1 MQEKEAKSWN
11 PLNHFYVVE
20 SSGSTKGIIGKY
32 AEVQTDTSRVI
43 WNEDDSK
50 RGVNKA
56 KAQAALR
63 AARQGP
69 EQTKPNQS
77 AEILPTSPVFH
88 QPLLSPAHRNCDAT
102 RPSSIDSTIWN
113 FQSSPAQQAKFLFSL

>member
-1 MQEKEAKSWN
+1 MW
-11 PLNHFYVVE
+11 LNRLEVPRVL
-20 SSGSTKGIIGKY
+20 SGNMR
-32 AEVQTDTSRVI
+32 EVQTDTSRVI

-77 AEILPTSPVFH
+77 AEILPTCSGISSTSS
-88 QPLLSPAHRNCDAT
+88 LS
-102 RPSSIDSTIWN
+102 SS
-113 FQSSPAQQAKFLFSL
+113 